1 MKDNWKTTYKFTG
14 FHIKAILILSGTPQA
29 FMKRTPNYGM
39 SQTHSRPLISDFK
52 FFWLELVSWNLEE
65 QNAEL
70 CVQMDVTFRF
80 RTSNYHLSGIYFVL
94 GAFQKKKKWYN
105 SFIETKFTYHE
116 IHPFKVLFSSIFRW
130 CSSLWTKLV
139 EVMEFQLSYFK
150 S

>member
-94 GAFQKKKKWYN
+94 GAFQKKNDITALLRQN
-105 SFIETKFTYHE
+105 SHIMKFTLLKC
-116 IHPFKVLFSSIFRW
+116 FF
-130 CSSLWTKLV
+130 LV
-139 EVMEFQLSYFK
+139 YSGGAHHYEQN
-150 S
+150 